1 MLYKW
6 EWGWGKDSPDW
17 LHVYASVQHV
27 AVYCKGVMYK
37 VNVYDH
43 QRRILAPQTLE
54 QMLDWIVKDAENYQG
69 KY

>member
-1 MLYKW
+1 M
-6 EWGWGKDSPDW
+6 
-17 LHVYASVQHV
+17 YASVQHV